1 MFFYDPYQYLITSL
15 EAVLDD
21 SFGSDG
27 ALIPTTKGTH
37 AATRVGGRYETTPLS
52 STTTVSGLLGDSKEG
67 MGGDGMGGNVVVLRA
82 LQNEAAGVIQ
92 QSIRAYEA
100 RKILNELRQADKLVR
115 EEAEMFLVRPP
126 PDIMIS

>member
-1 MFFYDPYQYLITSL
+1 M
-15 EAVLDD
+15 DD

-27 ALIPTTKGTH
+27 ALLPTMKGTLAT
-37 AATRVGGRYETTPLS
+37 AARVGGRYAPTPLS

-67 MGGDGMGGNVVVLRA
+67 MGGGGVGGNVVVLRA

-92 QSIRAYEA
+92 QSIRAYQA
-100 RKILNELRQADKLVR
+100 RQILTQLRQADKLVR

-126 PDIMIS
+126 PDLLIY